1 MEESK
6 RSVPLAV
13 ENEHVYA
20 VYDRIAGHFSST
32 RYSQW
37 EGVVGFLHSLPY
49 GSLVLDLGCG
59 NGKYM
64 AQERSG
70 LCIVGCDRSFELL
83 RICRQ
88 QDFDVT
94 LVDGVFLPYRDSCFD
109 AVISVAVVHHL
120 STNALRRRFLAH
132 FIRVLKRGGR
142 GLIVVWA
149 LEKDT
154 SGRKTKSNR
163 GYEKADVMVQ
173 WQLQK
178 KYSNGEEEPVYQR
191 YYHMF
196 QGGELE
202 WLLRSFGEIEITQS
216 WYERENWFVEI
227 EKRFTV
233 CL

>member
-1 MEESK
+1 MS
-6 RSVPLAV
+6 L
-13 ENEHVYA
+13 ENDHVYA
-20 VYDRIAGHFSST
+20 VYDKIAGHFSAT
-32 RYSQW
+32 RYMQW
-37 EGVVGFLHSLPY
+37 KGVAHFLASLPY
-49 GSLVLDLGCG
+49 ASLVLDLGCG

-64 AQERSG
+64 FQKEQRLS
-70 LCIVGCDRSFELL
+70 IIGCDRSVELL

-88 QDFDVT
+88 HNFDVS

-109 AVISVAVVHHL
+109 AVISIAVVHHL

-132 FIRVLKRGGR
+132 LIRVLRPGGR
-142 GLIVVWA
+142 ALVVVWA
-149 LEKDT
+149 MEKDT
-154 SGRKTKSNR
+154 SGAKTKSNR

-178 KYSNGEEEPVYQR
+178 KYTEDGEEEPVFQR

-202 WLLRSFGEIEITQS
+202 WLLRSFSEIRIKES

-227 EKRFTV
+227 ERLFTV
-233 CL
+233 